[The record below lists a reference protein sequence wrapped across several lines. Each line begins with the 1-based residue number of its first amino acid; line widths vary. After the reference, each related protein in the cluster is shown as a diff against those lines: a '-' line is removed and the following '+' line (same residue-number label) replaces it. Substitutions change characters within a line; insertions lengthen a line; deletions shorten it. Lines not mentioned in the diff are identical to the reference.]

1 MKCSEDEFAEHC
13 LRPAVEFRQRIR
25 DELHRMELEFET
37 VQMGIEGF
45 DVRPVMIESAPEED
59 PSEALEVETPDDNA
73 GSLETRIARLESLLP
88 AAGSEIRKAQ
98 ELTESQP
105 DAALLSARR
114 GLELLIREVYKK
126 LIGTDPGRMTLFDM
140 LNELNNGGYIPEPVM
155 QHLHSVRTLGN
166 IAAHGDSSSVTSDD
180 AQMAV
185 LSALRTGDW
194 ASAQL
199 PVRPST

>member
-1 MKCSEDEFAEHC
+1 
-13 LRPAVEFRQRIR
+13 
-25 DELHRMELEFET
+25 MELEFER
-37 VQMGIEGF
+37 VQIGIEGF
-45 DVRPVMIESAPEED
+45 DVQPVMIESAPEED
-59 PSEALEVETPDDNA
+59 PSEALELETRDDNA
-73 GSLETRIARLESLLP
+73 GDMDARIARLASLFP
-88 AAGSEIRKAQ
+88 AVGSEIRRAR
-98 ELTESQP
+98 ELSESQP
-105 DAALLSARR
+105 DAALVSARR

-126 LIGTDPGRMTLFDM
+126 LIGTDPGRMALFDM
-140 LNELNNGGYIPEPVM
+140 LTELDSGGYIPEAVM
-155 QHLHSVRTLGN
+155 HHLHSVRTLGN